1 MDYQERRK
9 ETIDIVRNAI
19 GRVQHFGQNADKQA
33 VVIIYND
40 ALNDVNGLL
49 YELSVKNPQYKEAM
63 MFAKQK
69 LIEQYILLI
78 TDIDWDKV
86 CLHCGSMIDDETP

>member
-9 ETIDIVRNAI
+9 ETIETVRHAI

-86 CLHCGSMIDDETP
+86 CLHCGNVKDD